1 MYLFLYLCMY
11 LYLYLCLYFN
21 LDFHLY
27 LSKARVI
34 IYMDAQCDAPF
45 LYFSCVEKILT
56 SCNWVARLSERGR
69 LVQQNLKIFLGNKD
83 VMMGQFDRVSVSDLV
98 LVENSRI
105 LKLVSLKLDL
115 GWIAWRV
122 KLIGFGTNSSE
133 SLSFHLQVLPW
144 NEISI
149 CQLENWNMTCIK
161 IICREIEISRKL
173 DTAL

>member
-1 MYLFLYLCMY
+1 M
-11 LYLYLCLYFN
+11 CLYFN

-27 LSKARVI
+27 
-34 IYMDAQCDAPF
+34 F
-45 LYFSCVEKILT
+45 HLYFIQSQSHHLYRCPMRRTISFEKILT
-56 SCNWVARLSERGR
+56 SCDWVARLSERGG

-83 VMMGQFDRVSVSDLV
+83 VMMGQFDRVSSSDLV

-105 LKLVSLKLDL
+105 LKLVSLNLGL
-115 GWIAWRV
+115 GWILWRV